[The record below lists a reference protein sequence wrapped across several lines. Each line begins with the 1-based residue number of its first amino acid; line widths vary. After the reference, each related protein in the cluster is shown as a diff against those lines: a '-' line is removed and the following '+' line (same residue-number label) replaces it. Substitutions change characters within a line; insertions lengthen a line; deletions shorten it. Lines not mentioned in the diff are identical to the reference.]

1 METNDKIILLF
12 ATFIAFILLI
22 VAIKIADV
30 PNDKYEEEVDVLSL
44 YCDSIKHLP
53 QDEQERELKVNN
65 LECN

>member
-1 METNDKIILLF
+1 METKDKIILLF
-12 ATFIAFILLI
+12 AIFITFIIFIG
-22 VAIKIADV
+22 AIKVADV

-53 QDEQERELKVNN
+53 QDEQERELKINN